1 MYILECPAV
10 RRVTSLALLHGPRQR
25 PAMRETFVIRLWQ
38 GCAGACPPAPDPSP
52 VSVADVDECEL
63 GTHNCPAG
71 AVCRNTEGSFH
82 CQARERCLEGFL
94 QDPEGNCV
102 GERGLPGC
110 VCRPRGGGWGWS
122 SGRVL
127 GGMGLRA

>member
-1 MYILECPAV
+1 M
-10 RRVTSLALLHGPRQR
+10 RVHARQ
-25 PAMRETFVIRLWQ
+25 PLTP
-38 GCAGACPPAPDPSP
+38 GP

-71 AVCRNTEGSFH
+71 AVCHNTEGSFR

-102 GERGLPGC
+102 GERGLPGY
-110 VCRPRGGGWGWS
+110 VCLPGAGGGGGLRGGC
-122 SGRVL
+122 L
-127 GGMGLRA
+127 GGWV